1 MLLPRSTGLHT
12 TLLSLSQLPSLYLMD
27 VTVGYPGIPRSGY
40 GQDYYTLKSIFFDGI
55 PPPEVHYHVRL
66 YNVQR
71 DVPLYA
77 PSTSSIP
84 QAIKDDPSLS
94 LEQRK
99 VLAQSMAK
107 KPHLLEPR
115 EEDKAAFDTW
125 LRERWYEKDE
135 LMEKWHQ
142 GGQKKLGTGSEGEQE
157 VVVPLKLRTMG
168 EIMDAFCWFAPVLAG
183 YIFSNLFWGSAK
195 VKTR

>member
-27 VTVGYPGIPRSGY
+27 VTVGYPGIPRGGF
-40 GQDYYTLKSIFFDGI
+40 GQAYYTLRSIFLEGI

-84 QAIKDDPSLS
+84 QAIKDDPSLT
-94 LEQRK
+94 LEQRR
-99 VLAQSMAK
+99 VIAQNMSTR
-107 KPHLLEPR
+107 PHLLEPG
-115 EEDKAAFDTW
+115 EEDKKAFDTW
-125 LRERWYEKDE
+125 LRERWFEKDE
-135 LMEKWHQ
+135 LMEKWYE
-142 GGQKKLGTGSEGEQE
+142 GGQKRLGTGSEGERE
-157 VVVPLKLRTMG
+157 VVIPLELRSIG
-168 EIMDAFCWFAPVLAG
+168 EIMDAFCWFAPALAG
-183 YIFSNLFWGSAK
+183 YAFSKLS
-195 VKTR
+195 

>member
-27 VTVGYPGIPRSGY
+27 VTVGYPGVPRGGY
-40 GQDYYTLKSIFFDGI
+40 GQAYYTLKSIFFEGI
-55 PPPEVHYHVRL
+55 APPEVHYHIRL

-84 QAIKDDPSLS
+84 QAIKEDPSLN

-99 VLAQSMAK
+99 VLAQSMPRE
-107 KPHLLEPR
+107 PHLLEPG
-115 EEDKAAFDTW
+115 EEDKQTFDKW
-125 LRERWYEKDE
+125 LRERWFEKDE
-135 LMEKWHQ
+135 LMEKWYQ
-142 GGQKKLGTGSEGEQE
+142 GGQKRLGTGSEGEEE
-157 VVVPLKLRTMG
+157 VVIPLELRTTS
-168 EIMDAFCWFAPVLAG
+168 ETMDAFCWFAPALVG
-183 YIFSNLFWGSAK
+183 YAFSRLF
-195 VKTR
+195 